1 MKGLETEFNR
11 DNLPEHLEN
20 FYVFFGTKRSKQPN
34 IALTR
39 FWNYSDDIICRH
51 PATLGCAVPAD
62 PTGASWMK

>member
-20 FYVFFGTKRSKQPN
+20 FCVFFGTKRSKQPK

-39 FWNYSDDIICRH
+39 FWNYSDDNIYICS
-51 PATLGCAVPAD
+51 
-62 PTGASWMK
+62 PTVGISRCIQ